1 MILLLIGSI
10 TIPFVLGGVRLALNS
25 PDIIFGHKTLS
36 SKSWRVL
43 YSVLAF
49 VLTPFHSVILHLK
62 MHYIQLKLN
71 SHPQNTKLRRE
82 KDELNFHQRN
92 FAKVELGL
100 ETIYQIV
107 GLNILLFASS
117 SRTRTYNDL
126 IFVLFEEKENS
137 FLSIEVLQIIGYHK
151 NSSFLAREA
160 REARRPTKKDI

>member
-25 PDIIFGHKTLS
+25 PDIIFGHRTLS
-36 SKSWRVL
+36 SKSWRVF

-49 VLTPFHSVILHLK
+49 LLTPFHSVILHLK

-71 SHPQNTKLRRE
+71 SDPQNRKLRRE
-82 KDELNFHQRN
+82 KDELTFHQRN

-107 GLNILLFASS
+107 GLNIFIF
-117 SRTRTYNDL
+117 SRYFYYRKHSKMSKC
-126 IFVLFEEKENS
+126 IFHNRQNAF
-137 FLSIEVLQIIGYHK
+137 F
-151 NSSFLAREA
+151 
-160 REARRPTKKDI
+160 